1 MLFQNRVE
9 AGQRLVNLLQPYA
22 NRPGVIVIALP
33 RGGVP
38 VAAEVANALG
48 APLDVLV
55 VRKLGIPGFRETA
68 MGSIAS
74 GNFIYFNQ
82 DLIRRLAITPEEID
96 VVVQHEQEE
105 LRRRE
110 QAYRAD
116 LAPLDLRDRIVILI
130 DDGLATGATIQVAI
144 EAVKQQRPK
153 QLIVAVP
160 VADQEVC
167 DSVGTVVDRIVCAE
181 TPQPF
186 YAVGLWY
193 EEFSQT
199 SDDEV
204 RSLLHQAKHRYR
216 EAISQPQQP
225 RCDGS
230 HQAAPT
236 KR

>member
-1 MLFQNRVE
+1 MLFKNRVD
-9 AGQRLVNLLQPYA
+9 AGQRLANLLQPYA
-22 NRPGVIVIALP
+22 NRPDVTVVALP

-38 VAAEVANALG
+38 VAAEVANALS
-48 APLDVLV
+48 APLDILI

-74 GNFIYFNQ
+74 GNFLYFNQ

-110 QAYRAD
+110 QVYRDD
-116 LAPLDLRDRIVILI
+116 LTPLDLRDRIVILV

-144 EAVKQQRPK
+144 EAVKQQRPRK
-153 QLIVAVP
+153 LIVAVP
-160 VADQEVC
+160 VADREVC
-167 DSVGTVVDRIVCAE
+167 DSVGTAVDRIICAE

-193 EEFSQT
+193 EEFAQT

-204 RSLLHQAKHRYR
+204 RSLLNQGKHRSL
-216 EAISQPQQP
+216 ETVSHPQ
-225 RCDGS
+225 
-230 HQAAPT
+230 
-236 KR
+236 

>member
-1 MLFQNRVE
+1 MLFKNRVD
-9 AGQRLVNLLQPYA
+9 AGQRLANLLQPYA
-22 NRPGVIVIALP
+22 NRPDVTVVALP

-38 VAAEVANALG
+38 VAAEVANALS
-48 APLDVLV
+48 APLDVLI

-74 GNFIYFNQ
+74 GNFLYFNQ

-110 QAYRAD
+110 QVYRDD
-116 LAPLDLRDRIVILI
+116 LVSLDLRDRIVILV

-153 QLIVAVP
+153 KLIVAVP
-160 VADQEVC
+160 VADREVC
-167 DSVGTVVDRIVCAE
+167 DSVGTVVDRIICAE

-193 EEFSQT
+193 EEFAQT

-204 RSLLHQAKHRYR
+204 RALLNQAKHRSL
-216 EAISQPQQP
+216 ETVSHPQ
-225 RCDGS
+225 
-230 HQAAPT
+230 
-236 KR
+236 

>member
-1 MLFQNRVE
+1 MLFKSRVD
-9 AGQRLVNLLQPYA
+9 AGQRLANLLQPYA
-22 NRPGVIVIALP
+22 NRPDVIVIALP

-38 VAAEVANALG
+38 VAAQVANALD

-74 GNFIYFNQ
+74 GNFLYFNQ

-96 VVVQHEQEE
+96 VVVQQEQEE

-110 QAYRAD
+110 HAYRD
-116 LAPLDLRDRIVILI
+116 NLAPLDLRDRIVILV

-153 QLIVAVP
+153 KLIVAVP
-160 VADQEVC
+160 VGDREVC
-167 DSVGTVVDRIVCAE
+167 DSVGTAVDRIICAE

-204 RSLLHQAKHRYR
+204 RSLLHQAKPRSR
-216 EAISQPQQP
+216 ETASQPQ
-225 RCDGS
+225 
-230 HQAAPT
+230 
-236 KR
+236 

>member
-1 MLFQNRVE
+1 MLFQNRVD
-9 AGQRLVNLLQPYA
+9 AGQRLANLLQSYA

-38 VAAEVANALG
+38 VAAQIANALE

-82 DLIRRLAITPEEID
+82 DLIQRLAISPEAID

-110 QAYRAD
+110 KAYRD
-116 LAPLDLRDRIVILI
+116 NLAPLDLRDRTVILV

-160 VADQEVC
+160 VADREAC
-167 DSVGTVVDRIVCAE
+167 NWVGTVVDRIICAE

-193 EEFSQT
+193 EEFAQT

-204 RSLLHQAKHRYR
+204 RSLLHQAKHRFR
-216 EAISQPQQP
+216 ETASCPQYP
-225 RCDGS
+225 HRS
-230 HQAAPT
+230 H
-236 KR
+236 